1 MNPLNN
7 IKMRNKFEHEIAK
20 DNIYKK
26 MHITKL
32 GGRAM
37 HIEIYIYNYLPKVI
51 YTNFVSKC
59 I

>member
-37 HIEIYIYNYLPKVI
+37 HIEKKKIQLLTKSYIY
-51 YTNFVSKC
+51 
-59 I
+59 